1 MQPLFIEWASILF
14 LIIVIVGAGDYDD
27 GDYDDA
33 PLNSHIRVNCV
44 NAFLHYMRL
53 FLNLELIGVDHL
65 SHFIGKRSHHILL
78 MHAMHPLSISR
89 SLLAQ
94 LGADQWPPLPLLVGT
109 RQLWSCHCHMP
120 YVSQQNKIEIPM
132 LGWPWHISLCF
143 NSWTICRLKINV
155 CDCFA
160 VYCSQC
166 SLFAVKFSMFSV
178 QRSRR
183 CGMFCA
189 MLWWLTLTDRKG
201 TTLRVTKEKTL
212 WCLTIHKGET
222 LHRQKHHE
230 TLQSL
235 RGLATPLALALAT
248 VKITKAFERNH
259 QPSPSSI
266 KVYILPDS
274 TASLQ
279 NSGQQWQNMCFN
291 FFMTEQNK
299 NINIPRYDAYR
310 HW

>member
-166 SLFAVKFSMFSV
+166 SLFTVFTV
-178 QRSRR
+178 R
-183 CGMFCA
+183 C
-189 MLWWLTLTDRKG
+189 
-201 TTLRVTKEKTL
+201 
-212 WCLTIHKGET
+212 
-222 LHRQKHHE
+222 
-230 TLQSL
+230 
-235 RGLATPLALALAT
+235 
-248 VKITKAFERNH
+248 
-259 QPSPSSI
+259 
-266 KVYILPDS
+266 
-274 TASLQ
+274 
-279 NSGQQWQNMCFN
+279 
-291 FFMTEQNK
+291 
-299 NINIPRYDAYR
+299 
-310 HW
+310 